1 MMKFKEI
8 KEMLMNYRWDSTDV
22 IYLVLCIVLGCIF
35 TTPFIGV
42 PIGIIAYFFLFF
54 NEDNG

>member
-22 IYLVLCIVLGCIF
+22 IYLVLCIILGSIF
-35 TTPFIGV
+35 INPFIGV
-42 PIGIIAYFFLFF
+42 PIGIIAYFYLCF
-54 NEDNG
+54 NEDDG